1 MILILFGSKFIGVF
15 ANNYFSIKRL
25 DKVIAKN
32 ETVQFFLTHS
42 VHSYGSISNIL
53 KYFIDVVF
61 SYPTRTFF
69 SVYVSI

>member
-32 ETVQFFLTHS
+32 ETVQFF
-42 VHSYGSISNIL
+42 
-53 KYFIDVVF
+53 
-61 SYPTRTFF
+61 
-69 SVYVSI
+69 